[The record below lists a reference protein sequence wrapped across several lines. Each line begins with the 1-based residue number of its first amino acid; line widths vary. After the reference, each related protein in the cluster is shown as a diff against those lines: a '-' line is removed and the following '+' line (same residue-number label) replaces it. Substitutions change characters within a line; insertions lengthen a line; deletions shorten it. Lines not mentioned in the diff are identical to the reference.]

1 MATDRERG
9 SLESAVGERK
19 RLPARATLAERAD
32 PLRQSRMLI
41 SDFMIR
47 YIDDLEGQKQVV
59 AFASPATSST
69 FMAIRSKRS
78 IIRSRR

>member
-19 RLPARATLAERAD
+19 RLPARATFAERGD

-41 SDFMIR
+41 SGFMIR
-47 YIDDLEGQKQVV
+47 YIDDLEGQRQVV
-59 AFASPATSST
+59 AFTSPATSST